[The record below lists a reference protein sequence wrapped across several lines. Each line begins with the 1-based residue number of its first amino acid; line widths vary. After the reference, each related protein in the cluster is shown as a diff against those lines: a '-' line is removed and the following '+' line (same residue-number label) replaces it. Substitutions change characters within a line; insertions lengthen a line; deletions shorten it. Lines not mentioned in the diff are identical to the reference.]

1 MKLTVNLK
9 AMKNE
14 GRNKAESKPR
24 IVRSKGCLFT
34 RYGSNIAADG
44 DYVYAFNFEKHRK
57 KSQRFG
63 AAGQRLKK
71 ARITPAKWVC
81 HYYRIPIALL
91 DAMNLKV
98 MQGSRTFKIVPQ

>member
-1 MKLTVNLK
+1 MRLTVNLR
-9 AMKNE
+9 AMKKE
-14 GRNKAESKPR
+14 GRNKADAKPH
-24 IVRSKGCLFT
+24 VAHSKGYIFT
-34 RYGSNIAADG
+34 NYGSNIVVDRN
-44 DYVYAFNFEKHRK
+44 YVYAFNFEKHRK

-63 AAGQRLKK
+63 ATGQRLKK

-91 DAMNLKV
+91 NEMNLMV

>member
-9 AMKNE
+9 AMRKE
-14 GRNKAESKPR
+14 GRYKADSKPR
-24 IVRSKGCLFT
+24 VARSGCLFT
-34 RYGSNIAADG
+34 RYGSNIEADG

-91 DAMNLKV
+91 NTMNLKV